1 MWVTCNCACTP
12 PPATCCVRARPSTR
26 RRWKARTT
34 APWVFCGRAP
44 ASPLP
49 FEMRRGTE
57 HVRAQGHDV
66 CAVDDGNAY
75 LAAGL
80 AGLGVLWLPDYMAR
94 PHVATGEL
102 VPLLQ
107 DWTLAPMPLYV
118 AYPPQRH
125 VSAKV
130 RVFIDWVAGLMALH
144 APLQRTSA
152 AL

>member
-1 MWVTCNCACTP
+1 MMFVPW
-12 PPATCCVRARPSTR
+12 
-26 RRWKARTT
+26 TT
-34 APWVFCGRAP
+34 
-44 ASPLP
+44 
-49 FEMRRGTE
+49 
-57 HVRAQGHDV
+57 
-66 CAVDDGNAY
+66 GNAY